1 MKGLVLFLS
10 AVLVLGIAACNDDSG
25 TATSTGPLALAQRVV
40 TEEDAPDSKPDPV
53 EKRQTAA
60 DIEEFAD
67 KMGDAFINPS
77 KQENQD
83 LQTVGF
89 VQAIRDTRYFGDT
102 HSRDDA
108 HTFSL
113 VVQLDSPDGAKEFA
127 DFFHTDSLRPCPE
140 SCAFS
145 VSEFDVD
152 GIPGATGVRRFA
164 SEEAVK
170 TAGTSNE
177 RPYDS
182 YAIFFADGDFA
193 YNIDYGGRPAPPRRT
208 RPWRSPRTSTTA
220 STAGRQRASAEPP
233 IHPRPSGLASF
244 RPRGRASCAS
254 SHR

>member
-1 MKGLVLFLS
+1 MKRLGILLS
-10 AVLVLGIAACNDDSG
+10 AVLMLGLAACGGGSG
-25 TATSTGPLALAQRVV
+25 EATSTGPLALDQRVV

-60 DIEEFAD
+60 DEQEFSD
-67 KMGDAFINPS
+67 KMGDAFINPTE
-77 KQENQD
+77 QEIKD

-102 HSRDDA
+102 HSKDDA

-113 VVQLDSPDGAKEFA
+113 VVQLDSPDGAKEMA

-145 VSEFDVD
+145 VSEFNVD
-152 GIPGATGVRRFA
+152 GIPGATGVRRYA

-170 TAGTSNE
+170 TAGTSEN

-182 YAIFFADGDFA
+182 YAVFFADGDFA
-193 YNIDYGGRPAPPRRT
+193 YDIDLGGPPGTTSEDKAVEIAQNLYDRVHGRP
-208 RPWRSPRTSTTA
+208 TA
-220 STAGRQRASAEPP
+220 S
-233 IHPRPSGLASF
+233 
-244 RPRGRASCAS
+244 
-254 SHR
+254 

>member
-1 MKGLVLFLS
+1 LKRLGILLS
-10 AVLVLGIAACNDDSG
+10 AVLVLGLAACGGGSG
-25 TATSTGPLALAQRVV
+25 EATSTGPLALDQRVV
-40 TEEDAPDSKPDPV
+40 IEEDAPDSKPDPV

-60 DIEEFAD
+60 DEQEFSD
-67 KMGDAFINPS
+67 KMGDAFINPTE
-77 KQENQD
+77 QETKD

-113 VVQLDSPDGAKEFA
+113 VVQLDSPDGAKEMA

-145 VSEFDVD
+145 VSEFNVD
-152 GIPGATGVRRFA
+152 GIPGATGVRRYA

-170 TAGTSNE
+170 TAGTSEN

-193 YNIDYGGRPAPPRRT
+193 YDIDLGGPPGTTSEDEAVEIAQNLYDRVHGRP
-208 RPWRSPRTSTTA
+208 TA
-220 STAGRQRASAEPP
+220 S
-233 IHPRPSGLASF
+233 
-244 RPRGRASCAS
+244 
-254 SHR
+254 

>member
-1 MKGLVLFLS
+1 MKRLGILLS
-10 AVLVLGIAACNDDSG
+10 AVLVLGLAACGGGSG
-25 TATSTGPLALAQRVV
+25 EATSTGPLALDQRVV

-60 DIEEFAD
+60 DEQEFSD
-67 KMGDAFINPS
+67 KMGDAFINPTA
-77 KQENQD
+77 QETKD

-113 VVQLDSPDGAKEFA
+113 VVQLDSPDGAKEMA

-145 VSEFDVD
+145 VSEFNVD
-152 GIPGATGVRRFA
+152 GIPGATGVRRYA

-170 TAGTSNE
+170 TAGTSEN

-193 YNIDYGGRPAPPRRT
+193 YDIDLGGPPGTTSEDKAVEIAQNLYDRVHGRP
-208 RPWRSPRTSTTA
+208 TA
-220 STAGRQRASAEPP
+220 S
-233 IHPRPSGLASF
+233 
-244 RPRGRASCAS
+244 
-254 SHR
+254 

>member
-1 MKGLVLFLS
+1 MKRLGILLS
-10 AVLVLGIAACNDDSG
+10 AVLVLGLAACGGGSG
-25 TATSTGPLALAQRVV
+25 EATSTGPLALDQRVV

-60 DIEEFAD
+60 DEQEFSD
-67 KMGDAFINPS
+67 KMGDAFINPTE
-77 KQENQD
+77 QETKD

-113 VVQLDSPDGAKEFA
+113 VVQLDSPDGAKEMA

-145 VSEFDVD
+145 VSEFNVD
-152 GIPGATGVRRFA
+152 GIPGATGVRRYA

-170 TAGTSNE
+170 TAGTSEN

-182 YAIFFADGDFA
+182 YAVFFADGDFA
-193 YNIDYGGRPAPPRRT
+193 YDIDLGGPPGTTSEDKAVEIAQNLYDRVHGRP
-208 RPWRSPRTSTTA
+208 TA
-220 STAGRQRASAEPP
+220 S
-233 IHPRPSGLASF
+233 
-244 RPRGRASCAS
+244 
-254 SHR
+254 

>member
-1 MKGLVLFLS
+1 LKRLGILLS
-10 AVLVLGIAACNDDSG
+10 AVLVLGLAACGGGSG
-25 TATSTGPLALAQRVV
+25 EATSTGPLALDQRVV

-60 DIEEFAD
+60 DEQEFSD
-67 KMGDAFINPS
+67 KMGDAFINPTA
-77 KQENQD
+77 QETKD

-113 VVQLDSPDGAKEFA
+113 VVQLDSPDGAKEMA
-127 DFFHTDSLRPCPE
+127 DFFHTDGLRPCPE

-145 VSEFDVD
+145 VSEFNVD
-152 GIPGATGVRRFA
+152 GIPGATGVRRYA

-170 TAGTSNE
+170 TAGTSEN

-193 YNIDYGGRPAPPRRT
+193 YDIDLGGPPGTTSEDKAVEIAQNLYDRVHGRP
-208 RPWRSPRTSTTA
+208 TA
-220 STAGRQRASAEPP
+220 S
-233 IHPRPSGLASF
+233 
-244 RPRGRASCAS
+244 
-254 SHR
+254 

>member
-1 MKGLVLFLS
+1 LKGLVLLLF
-10 AVLVLGIAACNDDSG
+10 AVLVLGTACGGGSDE
-25 TATSTGPLALAQRVV
+25 ATSTGPLALAQRVV
-40 TEEDAPDSKPDPV
+40 TEEDAPGSKPDPV

-60 DIEEFAD
+60 DEQEFIE
-67 KMGDAFINPS
+67 KMGDAFVNPS
-77 KQENQD
+77 EEDRKS

-89 VQAIRDTRYFGDT
+89 VQAINDTRYFGET

-113 VVQLDSPDGAKEFA
+113 VVQLDSPDGATEMT

-152 GIPGATGVRRFA
+152 GIPGATGVRRVA
-164 SEEAVK
+164 TEDAIK
-170 TAGTSNE
+170 AAGTSEN

-193 YNIDYGGRPAPPRRT
+193 YNIDYGGPPGTTSEDKAVEIAQNLYDRVHGRPA
-208 RPWRSPRTSTTA
+208 A
-220 STAGRQRASAEPP
+220 S
-233 IHPRPSGLASF
+233 
-244 RPRGRASCAS
+244 
-254 SHR
+254 

>member
-1 MKGLVLFLS
+1 LKLGILLA
-10 AVLVLGIAACNDDSG
+10 AVLMLCLAACGGGSG
-25 TATSTGPLALAQRVV
+25 EATSTGPLALDQRVV

-60 DIEEFAD
+60 DEQEFSD
-67 KMGDAFINPS
+67 KMGDAFINPTE
-77 KQENQD
+77 QEIKD

-102 HSRDDA
+102 HSKDDA

-113 VVQLDSPDGAKEFA
+113 VVQLDSPDGAKEMA

-145 VSEFDVD
+145 VSEFNVD
-152 GIPGATGVRRFA
+152 GIPGATGVRRYA

-170 TAGTSNE
+170 TAGTSEN

-182 YAIFFADGDFA
+182 YAVFFADGDFA
-193 YNIDYGGRPAPPRRT
+193 YDIDLGGPPGTTSEDKAVEIAQNLYDRVHGRP
-208 RPWRSPRTSTTA
+208 TA
-220 STAGRQRASAEPP
+220 S
-233 IHPRPSGLASF
+233 
-244 RPRGRASCAS
+244 
-254 SHR
+254 

>member
-1 MKGLVLFLS
+1 MKRLGILLS
-10 AVLVLGIAACNDDSG
+10 AVLMLGLAACGGGSG
-25 TATSTGPLALAQRVV
+25 EATSTGPLALDQRVV

-60 DIEEFAD
+60 DEQEFSD
-67 KMGDAFINPS
+67 KMGDAFINPTE
-77 KQENQD
+77 QETKD

-113 VVQLDSPDGAKEFA
+113 VVQLDSPDGAKEMA

-145 VSEFDVD
+145 VSEFNVD
-152 GIPGATGVRRFA
+152 GIPGATGVRRYA

-170 TAGTSNE
+170 TAGTSEN

-182 YAIFFADGDFA
+182 YAVFFADGDFA
-193 YNIDYGGRPAPPRRT
+193 YDIDLGGPPGTTSEDKAVEIAQNLYDRVHGRP
-208 RPWRSPRTSTTA
+208 TA
-220 STAGRQRASAEPP
+220 S
-233 IHPRPSGLASF
+233 
-244 RPRGRASCAS
+244 
-254 SHR
+254 

>member
-1 MKGLVLFLS
+1 MKLGILLA
-10 AVLVLGIAACNDDSG
+10 AVLMLCLAACGGGSG
-25 TATSTGPLALAQRVV
+25 EATSTGPLALDQRVV

-60 DIEEFAD
+60 DEQEFSD
-67 KMGDAFINPS
+67 KMGDAFINPTE
-77 KQENQD
+77 QETKD

-113 VVQLDSPDGAKEFA
+113 VVQLDSPDGAKEMA

-145 VSEFDVD
+145 VSEFNVD
-152 GIPGATGVRRFA
+152 GIPGATGVRRYA

-170 TAGTSNE
+170 TAGTSEN

-182 YAIFFADGDFA
+182 YAVFFADGDFA
-193 YNIDYGGRPAPPRRT
+193 YDIDLGGPPGTTSEDKAVEIAQNLYDRVHGRP
-208 RPWRSPRTSTTA
+208 TA
-220 STAGRQRASAEPP
+220 S
-233 IHPRPSGLASF
+233 
-244 RPRGRASCAS
+244 
-254 SHR
+254 

>member
-1 MKGLVLFLS
+1 MKRLGILLS
-10 AVLVLGIAACNDDSG
+10 AVLVLGLAACGGGSG
-25 TATSTGPLALAQRVV
+25 EATSTGPLALDQRVV

-53 EKRQTAA
+53 EKRQMAA
-60 DIEEFAD
+60 DEQEFSD
-67 KMGDAFINPS
+67 KMGDAFINPTE
-77 KQENQD
+77 QEIKD

-113 VVQLDSPDGAKEFA
+113 VVQLDSPDGAKEMA

-145 VSEFDVD
+145 VSEFNVD
-152 GIPGATGVRRFA
+152 GIPGATGVRRYA

-170 TAGTSNE
+170 TAGTSEN

-193 YNIDYGGRPAPPRRT
+193 YDIDLGGPPGTTSEDKAVEIAQNLYDRVHGRP
-208 RPWRSPRTSTTA
+208 
-220 STAGRQRASAEPP
+220 TAG
-233 IHPRPSGLASF
+233 
-244 RPRGRASCAS
+244 
-254 SHR
+254 

>member
-1 MKGLVLFLS
+1 LKLGLLLS
-10 AVLVLGIAACNDDSG
+10 AVLVLGLAACGGGSG
-25 TATSTGPLALAQRVV
+25 EATSTGPLALDQRVV

-60 DIEEFAD
+60 DEQEFSD
-67 KMGDAFINPS
+67 KMGDAFINPTE
-77 KQENQD
+77 QETKD

-113 VVQLDSPDGAKEFA
+113 VVQLDSPDGAKEMA

-145 VSEFDVD
+145 VSEFNVD
-152 GIPGATGVRRFA
+152 GVPGATGVRRYA

-170 TAGTSNE
+170 TAGTSEN

-182 YAIFFADGDFA
+182 YAVFFADGDFA
-193 YNIDYGGRPAPPRRT
+193 YDIDLGGPPGTTSEDKAVEIAQNLYDRVHGRP
-208 RPWRSPRTSTTA
+208 TA
-220 STAGRQRASAEPP
+220 S
-233 IHPRPSGLASF
+233 
-244 RPRGRASCAS
+244 
-254 SHR
+254 

>member
-1 MKGLVLFLS
+1 LKGLVLLLS
-10 AVLVLGIAACNDDSG
+10 AVLVLGLAACGGGSDE
-25 TATSTGPLALAQRVV
+25 ATSTGPLALAQRVV
-40 TEEDAPDSKPDPV
+40 TEEDAPGSKPDPV

-60 DIEEFAD
+60 DEQEFIE
-67 KMGDAFINPS
+67 KMGDAFVNPS
-77 KQENQD
+77 EEDRKS

-89 VQAIRDTRYFGDT
+89 VQAINDTRYFGET

-113 VVQLDSPDGAKEFA
+113 VVQLDSPDGATEMT

-152 GIPGATGVRRFA
+152 GIPGATGVRRVA
-164 SEEAVK
+164 TEDAIK
-170 TAGTSNE
+170 AAGTSEN

-193 YNIDYGGRPAPPRRT
+193 YNIDYGGPPGTTSEDKAVEIAQNLYDRVHGRPA
-208 RPWRSPRTSTTA
+208 A
-220 STAGRQRASAEPP
+220 S
-233 IHPRPSGLASF
+233 
-244 RPRGRASCAS
+244 
-254 SHR
+254 

>member
-1 MKGLVLFLS
+1 MKRLGILLS
-10 AVLVLGIAACNDDSG
+10 AVLVLGLAACGGGSG
-25 TATSTGPLALAQRVV
+25 EATSTGPLALDQRVV

-60 DIEEFAD
+60 DEQEFSD
-67 KMGDAFINPS
+67 KMGDAFINPTE
-77 KQENQD
+77 QETKD

-113 VVQLDSPDGAKEFA
+113 VVQLDSPDGAKEMA

-145 VSEFDVD
+145 VSEFNVD
-152 GIPGATGVRRFA
+152 GIPGATGVRRYA

-170 TAGTSNE
+170 TAGTSEN

-193 YNIDYGGRPAPPRRT
+193 YDIDLGGPPGTTSEDKAVEIAQNLYDRVHGRP
-208 RPWRSPRTSTTA
+208 TA
-220 STAGRQRASAEPP
+220 S
-233 IHPRPSGLASF
+233 
-244 RPRGRASCAS
+244 
-254 SHR
+254 

>member
-1 MKGLVLFLS
+1 LKRLGILLS
-10 AVLVLGIAACNDDSG
+10 AVLVLGLAACGGGSG
-25 TATSTGPLALAQRVV
+25 EATSTGPLALDQRVV

-60 DIEEFAD
+60 DEQEFSD
-67 KMGDAFINPS
+67 KMGDAFINPTE
-77 KQENQD
+77 QETKD

-102 HSRDDA
+102 HSKDDA

-113 VVQLDSPDGAKEFA
+113 VVQLDSPDGAKEMA

-145 VSEFDVD
+145 VSEFNVD
-152 GIPGATGVRRFA
+152 GIPGATGVRRYA

-170 TAGTSNE
+170 TAGTSEN

-182 YAIFFADGDFA
+182 YAIFFADGDYA
-193 YNIDYGGRPAPPRRT
+193 YDIDLGGPPGTTSEDKAVEIAQNLYDRVHGRP
-208 RPWRSPRTSTTA
+208 TA
-220 STAGRQRASAEPP
+220 S
-233 IHPRPSGLASF
+233 
-244 RPRGRASCAS
+244 
-254 SHR
+254 

>member
-1 MKGLVLFLS
+1 MKRLGILLS
-10 AVLVLGIAACNDDSG
+10 AVLMLGLAACGGGSG
-25 TATSTGPLALAQRVV
+25 EATSTGPLALDQRVV

-60 DIEEFAD
+60 DEQEFSD
-67 KMGDAFINPS
+67 KMGDAFINPTE
-77 KQENQD
+77 QETKD

-113 VVQLDSPDGAKEFA
+113 VVQLDSPDGAKEMA

-145 VSEFDVD
+145 VSEFNVD
-152 GIPGATGVRRFA
+152 GIPGATGVRRYA

-170 TAGTSNE
+170 TAGTSEN

-182 YAIFFADGDFA
+182 YAVFFADGDFA
-193 YNIDYGGRPAPPRRT
+193 YDIDLGGPPGTTAEDKAVEIAQNLYDRVHGRP
-208 RPWRSPRTSTTA
+208 
-220 STAGRQRASAEPP
+220 TAG
-233 IHPRPSGLASF
+233 
-244 RPRGRASCAS
+244 
-254 SHR
+254 

>member
-1 MKGLVLFLS
+1 LKRLGILLS
-10 AVLVLGIAACNDDSG
+10 AVLMLGLAACGGGSG
-25 TATSTGPLALAQRVV
+25 EATSTGPLALDQRVV

-60 DIEEFAD
+60 DEQEFSD
-67 KMGDAFINPS
+67 KMGDAFINPTE
-77 KQENQD
+77 QETKD

-113 VVQLDSPDGAKEFA
+113 VVQLDSPDGAKEMA

-145 VSEFDVD
+145 VSEFNVD
-152 GIPGATGVRRFA
+152 GIPGATGVRRYA

-170 TAGTSNE
+170 TAGTSEN

-182 YAIFFADGDFA
+182 YAVFFADGDFA
-193 YNIDYGGRPAPPRRT
+193 YDIDLGGPPGTTSEDKAVEIAQNLYDRVHGRP
-208 RPWRSPRTSTTA
+208 TA
-220 STAGRQRASAEPP
+220 S
-233 IHPRPSGLASF
+233 
-244 RPRGRASCAS
+244 
-254 SHR
+254 

>member
-1 MKGLVLFLS
+1 MKGLVLLLF
-10 AVLVLGIAACNDDSG
+10 AVLVLGTACGGGSDE
-25 TATSTGPLALAQRVV
+25 ATSTGPLTLAQRVV
-40 TEEDAPDSKPDPV
+40 TEEDAPGSKPDPV

-60 DIEEFAD
+60 DEQEFIE
-67 KMGDAFINPS
+67 KMGDAFVNPS
-77 KQENQD
+77 EEDRKS

-89 VQAIRDTRYFGDT
+89 VQAINDTRYFGET

-113 VVQLDSPDGAKEFA
+113 VVQLDSPDGATEMT

-152 GIPGATGVRRFA
+152 GIPGATGVRRVA
-164 SEEAVK
+164 TEDAIK
-170 TAGTSNE
+170 AAGTSEN

-193 YNIDYGGRPAPPRRT
+193 YNIDYGGPPGTTSEDKAVEIAQNLYDRVHGRPA
-208 RPWRSPRTSTTA
+208 A
-220 STAGRQRASAEPP
+220 S
-233 IHPRPSGLASF
+233 
-244 RPRGRASCAS
+244 
-254 SHR
+254 

>member
-1 MKGLVLFLS
+1 LKRLGILLS
-10 AVLVLGIAACNDDSG
+10 AVLMLGLAACGGGSG
-25 TATSTGPLALAQRVV
+25 EATSTGPLALDQRVV
-40 TEEDAPDSKPDPV
+40 TEADAPDSKPDPV

-60 DIEEFAD
+60 DEQEFSD
-67 KMGDAFINPS
+67 KMGDAFINPTE
-77 KQENQD
+77 QETKD

-113 VVQLDSPDGAKEFA
+113 VVQLDSPDGAKEMA

-145 VSEFDVD
+145 VSEFNVD
-152 GIPGATGVRRFA
+152 GIPGATGVRRYA

-170 TAGTSNE
+170 TAGTSEN

-182 YAIFFADGDFA
+182 YAVFFADGDFA
-193 YNIDYGGRPAPPRRT
+193 YDIDLGGPPGTTSEDKAVEIAQNLYDRVHGRP
-208 RPWRSPRTSTTA
+208 TA
-220 STAGRQRASAEPP
+220 S
-233 IHPRPSGLASF
+233 
-244 RPRGRASCAS
+244 
-254 SHR
+254 